1 MSCVAHVKAV
11 SGGEKKTFFFPGNGL
26 GTTVDV
32 CARNSVM
39 CVRSTL
45 LKECGVRI
53 QSSIRYAHVAVPC
66 RNNTPME
73 TTVLC
78 RICLHSVLQ

>member
-1 MSCVAHVKAV
+1 M
-11 SGGEKKTFFFPGNGL
+11 G
-26 GTTVDV
+26 TVDV
-32 CARNSVM
+32 CARNSEM

-78 RICLHSVLQ
+78 RICPDSVLQKLATALFTDLGTRWGII

>member
-1 MSCVAHVKAV
+1 M
-11 SGGEKKTFFFPGNGL
+11 G
-26 GTTVDV
+26 TVDV

-45 LKECGVRI
+45 LKECSVRI

-66 RNNTPME
+66 RNNTPTE

-78 RICLHSVLQ
+78 RICLDSVLQNHATAPGADLENFVYWG